1 MNSMPDYH
9 ATARPISAADAIA
22 PAFRRAR
29 TILGVPFRLGFF
41 LKICLFAAL
50 TESGF
55 FSAVFS
61 YPIQGAS
68 AASQAGVHHM
78 HGAPADNFLASA
90 IGPLG
95 ALGAGVLL
103 LLFAAALVVL
113 IVWAIFLYLFC
124 RLRLTVLDL
133 AIFREGGVRRA
144 WRKYSRQAWRY
155 FGLTILTMLVF
166 LLIMAAVIGPFVPA
180 FVRIS
185 RSMDPTHPDPFAL
198 IGLMLPLFVAIIS
211 LSLLGVV
218 VDAIIRDFLLPPMI
232 VEDASIESAL
242 GRFFRVLRHEP
253 GQTSLYL
260 FLRIVLS
267 IVFSALLSIVFLI
280 PVAIMALV
288 AILIGIPLYHS
299 LWRGRVADKSSS
311 SSMSH
316 SRHAASSSPTSS
328 PSPSSS
334 EPPPSSSSATPSSSM
349 ERATPN
355 STTSSILRSRPQSQ
369 PCRPPRPPTG
379 RSAPPAIPPAPH
391 RTAPLW

>member
-1 MNSMPDYH
+1 MNSIPDYH

-41 LKICLFAAL
+41 LKICFFAAL

-242 GRFFRVLRHEP
+242 GRFFRMLRHEP
-253 GQTSLYL
+253 GQTSLYI

-299 LWRGRVADKSSS
+299 LWQGGGQVFFILYVAL
-311 SSMSH
+311 
-316 SRHAASSSPTSS
+316 AACCVLVSYFLAITVVFGATSIFKLCYAVIFYGARYPELNNLLDPPQHVPEPALPPTPP
-328 PSPSSS
+328 PSDAPPLPPFPEPHT
-334 EPPPSSSSATPSSSM
+334 EPPP
-349 ERATPN
+349 
-355 STTSSILRSRPQSQ
+355 
-369 PCRPPRPPTG
+369 
-379 RSAPPAIPPAPH
+379 
-391 RTAPLW
+391 LW